1 MNLNMICVLKKKI
14 TSACFK
20 ERKEVSECLAK
31 QVIFK
36 LRKNSIVEI

>member
-1 MNLNMICVLKKKI
+1 MNLNMICVLKKI
-14 TSACFK
+14 ASVCFK
-20 ERKEVSECLAK
+20 REKKFECLAK